1 MHFYKNKHKVH
12 TSCDAL
18 EIYCKLT
25 EAPAETQLRLSLA
38 LNVGSK
44 IIHNPE
50 IQGPKSFG
58 FKTIQAW
65 KNCLKKNFV
74 KKLYENM
81 KKFVILQNC

>member
-1 MHFYKNKHKVH
+1 MGWFCRLCFTSSSSKIGNKHKVH

-58 FKTIQAW
+58 FKTIQA
-65 KNCLKKNFV
+65 
-74 KKLYENM
+74 
-81 KKFVILQNC
+81 